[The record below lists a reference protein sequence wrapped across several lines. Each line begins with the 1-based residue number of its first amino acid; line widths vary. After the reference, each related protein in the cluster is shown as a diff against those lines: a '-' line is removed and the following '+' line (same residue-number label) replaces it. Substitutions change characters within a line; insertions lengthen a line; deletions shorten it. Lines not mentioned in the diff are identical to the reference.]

1 VPSSASRTRVIVLVA
16 ALSSAAIP
24 LHDIAAQPPRPSAF
38 PRPFELGPDD
48 RQIYPEP
55 SADIT
60 AKRSEIQH
68 GRLEMIEYQ
77 SKTVGTVRKLNVY
90 TPPLYTADQK
100 YPVLYLLHGIGGD
113 ETEWQKF
120 ADPANLL
127 DNLIAAGEA
136 VPMIVV
142 MPNGR
147 AQKNDR
153 AEGNVFASAP
163 AFAVFEKDLLDDVIP
178 AIESKY
184 SVLTDRDHR
193 AIAGLSMGG
202 GQALN
207 CGFGNSEKFG
217 WIGGFSA
224 APNTRTPEQ
233 LVRSPEQ
240 TRNQFHLIWL
250 SCGSKDQLLG
260 ISQKTQRFLR
270 EHQIPHLWNL
280 DDHGH
285 DPSHW
290 KNNLYHF
297 CRLVFNQSAA
307 TEALAVTSASVSP
320 DVTCEGTYPKH
331 LQGVC
336 GDQDSLFWSFTTT
349 LVKTDLQGKRL
360 KSVPVAD
367 HHGDL
372 CLHDGQVFVAVNLG
386 KFNDAAGNADSWIFV
401 YNSQTLEEVA
411 RHRVPEVFYG
421 AGGIG
426 FHKNRFWVVGG
437 LPEDVTENYVY
448 EYDTAFAFQKRHVI
462 ASGHTHLG
470 IQTATFA
477 HDRWWFGCYGT
488 PQVLL
493 VTDASFKLLG
503 RYEYDCSLGISAW
516 SAGRLLSATGECRAD
531 IGCSGCIRTVTPH
544 SRSGLRLSETDVRK

>member
-1 VPSSASRTRVIVLVA
+1 MQSSPSMSDVIALLLVITAAVIPVPHVA
-16 ALSSAAIP
+16 AQA
-24 LHDIAAQPPRPSAF
+24 PRTNAF
-38 PRPFELGPDD
+38 PPPLELGPDD
-48 RQIYPEP
+48 KQIFPEP

-60 AKRSEIQH
+60 AARSAIQH

-90 TPPLYTADQK
+90 TPPLYTPEKK

-113 ETEWQKF
+113 ETEWQRF

-127 DNLIAAGEA
+127 DNLIADGDA

-163 AFAVFEKDLLDDVIP
+163 AFAVFEKDLLEDVIP

-184 SVLTDRDHR
+184 SVLTDRDNR

-207 CGFGNSEKFG
+207 FGFGNPEKFG
-217 WIGGFSA
+217 WIAGFSA
-224 APNTRTPEQ
+224 APNTLPPER
-233 LVRSPEQ
+233 LIPSPEQ
-240 TRNQFHLIWL
+240 ARNQFHLIWL

-260 ISQKTQRFLR
+260 ISQKTQRYLR
-270 EHQIPHLWNL
+270 DHQIPHLWNV
-280 DDHGH
+280 DPHGH

-290 KNNLYHF
+290 KHNLHNF
-297 CRLVFNQSAA
+297 CRLVFNK
-307 TEALAVTSASVSP
+307 V
-320 DVTCEGTYPKH
+320 DVTCEGNYPKH

-336 GDQDSLFWSFTTT
+336 ADRDSLFWSFTTT
-349 LVKTDLQGKRL
+349 LVKTDLQGKLL
-360 KSVPVAD
+360 KSVQVAD

-372 CLHDGQVFVAVNLG
+372 CLHDGKVFVAVNLG
-386 KFNDAAGNADSWIFV
+386 KFNDPAGNADSWVFV

-411 RHRVPEVFYG
+411 RHKVPEVFHG

-426 FHKNRFWVVGG
+426 FRDHRFWIVGG
-437 LPEDVTENYVY
+437 LPDDVEENYVY
-448 EYDTAFAFQKRHVI
+448 EYDQEFAFQKRHVI

-477 HDRWWFGCYGT
+477 HDRWWFGSYGT
-488 PQVLL
+488 PQILL

-503 RYEYDCSLGISAW
+503 RYEYDCSLGIAEW
-516 SAGRLLSATGECRAD
+516 SAGRLLSASGRCVPAE
-531 IGCSGCIRTVTPH
+531 GCSGRIRTAVPDPV
-544 SRSGLRLSETDVRK
+544 SGLRLLAPDAQN